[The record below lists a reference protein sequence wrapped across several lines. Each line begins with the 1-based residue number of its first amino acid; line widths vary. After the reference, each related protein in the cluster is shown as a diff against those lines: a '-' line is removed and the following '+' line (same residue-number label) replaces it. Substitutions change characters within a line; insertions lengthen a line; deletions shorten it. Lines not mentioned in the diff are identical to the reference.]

1 MKGIANNY
9 YIVLLSNNLERKRTY
24 FVQEEK
30 VLRCNDRLARNRQ
43 SKDQFA
49 ERNEEFSV
57 TGNNSLLTGR
67 ILLVKGNMIS
77 ITGIQTWLIIIR
89 SQTKYS

>member
-30 VLRCNDRLARNRQ
+30 GVAMADRPETDSQRINLLKGN
-43 SKDQFA
+43 K
-49 ERNEEFSV
+49 
-57 TGNNSLLTGR
+57 GNNILLTGR
-67 ILLVKGNMIS
+67 ILLMTGNIIS
-77 ITGIQTWLIIIR
+77 ITGIQKWLIMMR
-89 SQTKYS
+89 SQPKYF